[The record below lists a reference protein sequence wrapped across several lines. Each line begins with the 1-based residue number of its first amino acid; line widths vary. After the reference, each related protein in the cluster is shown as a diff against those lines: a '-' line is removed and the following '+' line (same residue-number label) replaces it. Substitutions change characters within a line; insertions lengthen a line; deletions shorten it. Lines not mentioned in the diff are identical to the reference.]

1 MPKNDIWP
9 GDTGLETMDG
19 MDSAG
24 SCDSVVSA
32 NSVFSDDSLKHLSAE
47 EKACLMFLEETIES
61 LDTEEDS
68 GLSNDESD
76 QLPSPGNLTAKLDV
90 DLSASLSNNKLNSS
104 ENSSKEPIKK
114 NVNLKHLQ
122 SYLVPTPFVV
132 ASHSM
137 CSVPST
143 KPMSLVEKT
152 VHFESQFTSKVTK
165 PAHKLQKNP
174 SVPPVP
180 LEVNTV
186 ILPSTKPKE
195 NSSQGPL
202 PRGPLSYDALVHL
215 RSTASTKKTPLC
227 PKVDHTIDLNK
238 HCSTPVEGPSLVNLP
253 RSVKFPLEVHKSK
266 TGPPAVAPK
275 PKKIP
280 VNIAMKLQ
288 HEGITAQ
295 DVSDSINHAKNPQ
308 VVRQEALQKLGL
320 LKNQEQLSGK
330 VGPPTP
336 PKPPSSLDPVADRC
350 ARSLSQCN
358 PMSKLSFTSSQALT
372 EHKNENL
379 QNTVDFHHHCRN
391 DQESVSASHH
401 PSQSSRLDS
410 TRLEHSVS
418 LDLCDNTNIPNYPEP
433 QHIPT
438 AKPMRTTTTAEPS
451 SDKPSNLMGYSVM
464 VVPGMGSDRKE
475 ALRKLGLLKN

>member
-1 MPKNDIWP
+1 
-9 GDTGLETMDG
+9 
-19 MDSAG
+19 
-24 SCDSVVSA
+24 
-32 NSVFSDDSLKHLSAE
+32 
-47 EKACLMFLEETIES
+47 
-61 LDTEEDS
+61 
-68 GLSNDESD
+68 
-76 QLPSPGNLTAKLDV
+76 
-90 DLSASLSNNKLNSS
+90 
-104 ENSSKEPIKK
+104 
-114 NVNLKHLQ
+114 
-122 SYLVPTPFVV
+122 
-132 ASHSM
+132 
-137 CSVPST
+137 
-143 KPMSLVEKT
+143 MSLVEKT

-165 PAHKLQKNP
+165 PAHKPIQNP

-186 ILPSTKPKE
+186 IPPSTKPKE

-227 PKVDHTIDLNK
+227 PTVDHTIDLNK
-238 HCSTPVEGPSLVNLP
+238 HYSTPVEGPSLGNLP

-295 DVSDSINHAKNPQ
+295 DISDSINHATNPQ

-320 LKNQEQLSGK
+320 LKNQEPQSGK
-330 VGPPTP
+330 AGPPTP
-336 PKPPSSLDPVADRC
+336 PKPPSSLDPVDDRC
-350 ARSLSQCN
+350 ARSQSQCN
-358 PMSKLSFTSSQALT
+358 PMSKLSSSQAPT

-401 PSQSSRLDS
+401 PSQSSRLKS

-418 LDLCDNTNIPNYPEP
+418 LDYHTNSPNYPEP
-433 QHIPT
+433 QQIPT

-451 SDKPSNLMGYSVM
+451 SDKPSNLVGYSVM